1 MRRSLVAALALAPV
15 AYTLLPSAPAAPAP
29 RFPQGELIIRE
40 ECFGGGVEEV
50 QMVRGG
56 GGPGLGAVKQKKSPS
71 AGVAASPPP
80 SAPPPPASAPAAD
93 GQAAKRGEALSKDF
107 LQKIPT
113 GRSYESATQTTSVL
127 PGSGGN
133 PNMAGGATVEAEE
146 APAQAKP
153 MDRKSTENLA
163 DDARDRAAEE
173 RTATDDAPD
182 APMLDWGATV
192 YLSNDDSMSL
202 ASAQRVLWA
211 VMHDAALSVREIR
224 PHELLNYFS
233 FDTVTPDADQT
244 FDVLAS
250 AEQQGDRL
258 SVAVSVKGSAPP
270 PRPLDLTLVV
280 DRSGSMSAEGRM
292 AYVNRALTLAT
303 DQLHAGDRVDLVLF
317 DHTVCTPIQNFVVG
331 RDDASILRDAIQSI
345 QPMGSTDVD
354 LGLHTAYQVA
364 KGHQDVQ
371 GRNRR
376 MMILTD
382 AQMNT
387 GDVDPNTVSEIG
399 KAFEADGIRLTGVG
413 VGTDFNDK
421 VLDLLTEKGK
431 GAYVYLGSEA
441 VVDRL
446 FGATGFD
453 SLVHTIAHDV
463 HFSLNLPDS
472 LAMERFYGE
481 EASTTKEDVQ
491 PINYY
496 AGTSQVFLQDLV
508 VRNGRAAKSDPVEL
522 VIEYTDAVTGEPEKR
537 VFRTTVGE
545 MIAADPHNVRKGLAL
560 MAWSDLLTEQAMGGD
575 PCGAPLRTYAD
586 RAAKLPDDAEIGF
599 VNGLV
604 RKQCGD
610 FELPSVVTNRGVPFK
625 VKVDSDVQLASA
637 ALECAGSRAT
647 DTLSASDQVATFEAP
662 AGEVCELVLAGPVDM
677 RAEVEVPQTGGDLRC
692 VIRGG
697 RISCS

>member
-1 MRRSLVAALALAPV
+1 MRRPLVAALALAPL
-15 AYTLLPSAPAAPAP
+15 AWTLVPAAPAVAP
-29 RFPQGELIIRE
+29 RMPQGDLIVRSDCFASSE
-40 ECFGGGVEEV
+40 EEGARGPAAAAPPVGGSN
-50 QMVRGG
+50 RGA
-56 GGPGLGAVKQKKSPS
+56 GLASSAPPS
-71 AGVAASPPP
+71 AANGMAMGLMPAADGASAVA
-80 SAPPPPASAPAAD
+80 APPPPAVKRKEAAVKGAAVAFQESSVAAQEVSSKAVPAAE
-93 GQAAKRGEALSKDF
+93 R
-107 LQKIPT
+107 
-113 GRSYESATQTTSVL
+113 
-127 PGSGGN
+127 
-133 PNMAGGATVEAEE
+133 
-146 APAQAKP
+146 
-153 MDRKSTENLA
+153 
-163 DDARDRAAEE
+163 DDARRP
-173 RTATDDAPD
+173 TPD
-182 APMLDWGATV
+182 ADALDWGATV

-211 VMHDAALSVREIR
+211 VMNDAALSVREIR

-233 FDTVTPDADQT
+233 FDTVAPDADQT

-250 AEQQGDRL
+250 AEQDGDRL
-258 SVAVSVKGSAPP
+258 SVAISVKGATPT

-280 DRSGSMSAEGRM
+280 DRSGSMSSEGRM
-292 AYVNRALTLAT
+292 EYVQRALTLAT

-331 RDDASILRDAIQSI
+331 RDDARVLRDVIGQI
-345 QPMGSTDVD
+345 QPVGSTDVD
-354 LGLHTAYQVA
+354 LGLRTAYQVA
-364 KGHQDVQ
+364 KSHADVQ

-376 MMILTD
+376 MMVLTD

-446 FGATGFD
+446 FGPTGFD

-463 HFSLNLPDS
+463 SVSLNLPSS

-481 EASTTKEDVQ
+481 EASTVREEVQ

-508 VRNGRAAKSDPVEL
+508 LRSGHATTTDPVEL
-522 VIEYTDAVTGEPEKR
+522 TIEYRDAVTGAPETR
-537 VFRTTVGE
+537 TFRTTVGD
-545 MIAADPHNVRKGLAL
+545 MLRADPHNVRKGLAL
-560 MAWSDLLTEQAMGGD
+560 MAWTDLLTERAMGGD
-575 PCGAPLRTYAD
+575 ACGAPLKTYAS
-586 RAAKLPDDAEIGF
+586 RAAKLSDDAEIAF

-604 RKQCGD
+604 RRQCGAFD
-610 FELPSVVTNRGVPFK
+610 LPSVVTNRGVPFK

-637 ALECAGSRAT
+637 ALECDGARQSDG
-647 DTLSASDQVATFEAP
+647 LSASDQIATFQAP
-662 AGEVCELVLAGPVDM
+662 AGAVCQLVLAGPVDL
-677 RAEVEVPQTGGDLRC
+677 RAEVEVPTTGGDLRC
-692 VIRGG
+692 VVRGG
-697 RISCS
+697 RISCG